1 MDITVTIAVLH
12 TALTQL
18 VTYGLV
24 IVCVHLD
31 IKEEDART
39 VSVFGIIQSTNINSM
54 HMILKNV

>member
-1 MDITVTIAVLH
+1 MPITVLH
-12 TALTQL
+12 IALTQP

-39 VSVFGIIQSTNINSM
+39 VSVFVVMDNLSLFGLYLTIISGNGC
-54 HMILKNV
+54 H

>member
-1 MDITVTIAVLH
+1 MPIAVLH
-12 TALTQL
+12 IALTQP

-39 VSVFGIIQSTNINSM
+39 VSVFVVITRY
-54 HMILKNV
+54 LY